1 MLTSKQRTPAGAAAS
16 EACAA
21 PDSSAATRDRILEAA
36 VAILE
41 SAGEAGV
48 KIREVAALAGAAPTS
63 IYYFFRSR
71 EGLLEEALLEAYRRT
86 LFAPFVLLSGRVA
99 QCRGRED
106 LRQAFLD
113 LIAFNTGEDGVLR
126 RRQRKAVLGSAQMRP
141 ALHKRIVEVHRQQNA
156 TFASLYRDAQAKGWL
171 RKDVDLE
178 AAMGWFIGLV
188 SSRVILEMDPDIGSQ
203 AEEWDRITREA
214 VFAVAFGEAPAV
226 KSEEN

>member
-1 MLTSKQRTPAGAAAS
+1 MLTSKTGDPEGAGTS
-16 EACAA
+16 EAGGAL
-21 PDSSAATRDRILEAA
+21 DSSAATRDRILEAA

-86 LFAPFVLLSGRVA
+86 LFSPFAMLRERIA

-106 LRQAFLD
+106 MRQAFLD
-113 LIAFNTGEDGVLR
+113 LIAFNTGPEGVLR

-141 ALHKRIVEVHRQQNA
+141 SLHRRIVEVHRQQNA
-156 TFASLYRDAQAKGWL
+156 TFASLYHEAQAKGWL
-171 RKDVDLE
+171 RGDVDLE

-188 SSRVILEMDPDIGSQ
+188 SSRVMLEMDPDNELQ
-203 AEEWDRITREA
+203 AREWDRLTREA
-214 VFAVAFGEAPAV
+214 IFAVAFGDTPAV
-226 KSEEN
+226 KFRGE